1 MAGTAIEQAV
11 GLGKPVITIPGE
23 GPSFTY
29 RFAEAQTR
37 LLGCSVQIIGKQA
50 ANQFILQEA
59 AQKVKQVLSDQEY
72 LQVCI
77 DNGLE
82 RMGKP
87 GASVKIADY
96 LVKYLQKSNSTG
108 AGED

>member
-37 LLGCSVQIIGKQA
+37 LLGSSVQVIGKQP
-50 ANQFILQEA
+50 ANSFILQEA
-59 AQKVKQVLSDQEY
+59 AQKVKETLLDKEY
-72 LQVCI
+72 LEVCI
-77 DNGLE
+77 RNGLE
-82 RMGKP
+82 RMGRP
-87 GASVKIADY
+87 GSSEKIADY
-96 LVKYLQKSNSTG
+96 MIQYLSREQETKNPN
-108 AGED
+108 